1 MSALHRGGNLKS
13 GVEFSIAAFR
23 RTIADHLIRFHFY
36 WIHFTSD
43 ASCNG
48 IHFNDV
54 PPTNRTQNNGLLLTT
69 ICETLFCVCVC
80 TNMATWKVF
89 SNLSSRK
96 LKFCTK
102 GYKYVKRSSLPTS
115 VFKLLLKCQNLLSLS
130 ALVHTVFQHSVVR
143 AFVLKSELSS
153 SIVY

>member
-1 MSALHRGGNLKS
+1 M
-13 GVEFSIAAFR
+13 FIAAFR
-23 RTIADHLIRFHFY
+23 LKIADHLIRFNFSYSIPHH
-36 WIHFTSD
+36 ITLR
-43 ASCNG
+43 NG

-54 PPTNRTQNNGLLLTT
+54 LLTNCTQNNGVLITT

-89 SNLSSRK
+89 SNLSSRN

-115 VFKLLLKCQNLLSLS
+115 VFKRWLLRCQNLLSLS
-130 ALVHTVFQHSVVR
+130 ALVHAVFQHSAVE